1 MSLEK
6 YGTYL
11 EGLDLTEEEKKK
23 LIEAVSVA
31 VENII
36 GDLFARLN
44 SHEEKNQ

>member
-11 EGLDLTEEEKKK
+11 EGLDLTEQEKKK
-23 LIEAVSVA
+23 LVEAVSVA

-36 GDLFARLN
+36 GDLFARLD
-44 SHEEKNQ
+44 SHEETS